1 MSNCYIC
8 NSKVT
13 GNSSTIKCENDM
25 FIAICPLC
33 HQNICQEN
41 IFFNV
46 DVMIVPVSEFS
57 FEKIKTEKK
66 YVCPISYIKKFRPKL
81 IAFYRGGKIGAIT
94 SIAKVNK
101 IHLNVRPSEIGIFLA
116 DLSNSWKNSNFFTI
130 FLLEEILDLKEKIVR
145 NKAAAIQNSVYK
157 KFKTFIKAKELADLY
172 SKRKH

>member
-1 MSNCYIC
+1 M
-8 NSKVT
+8 

-33 HQNICQEN
+33 HKNICQEN
-41 IFFNV
+41 IFLNV

-57 FEKIKTEKK
+57 YEKIKAERK
-66 YVCPISYIKKFRPKL
+66 YVCPTSYIKKFRPKL
-81 IAFYRGGKIGAIT
+81 IAFYRGDKIGAIT
-94 SIAKVNK
+94 SVAKVNE
-101 IHLNVRPSEIGIFLA
+101 IQLNVRPSEIGIFLV

-130 FLLEEILDLKEKIVR
+130 FLLEEILDLKEKIVK
-145 NKAAAIQNSVYK
+145 NKASAIQNSVYK